1 MLAPYQQEGFHA
13 LIEMSRRW
21 NGGFLTDGVGLGKT
35 FVGLMLT
42 EYYAVRHRK
51 NVLIMA
57 TKTGQDAVWNPE
69 LREKLPELFGQ
80 FSNVLVRAHTDL
92 TTSQGLAEIEHLA
105 KRADIIRPSSSPEST
120 PTTISRASA
129 STACASTPSSW
140 RSRSRAA
147 SPTTPPSRR

>member
-1 MLAPYQQEGFHA
+1 
-13 LIEMSRRW
+13 MSRRW

-57 TKTGQDAVWNPE
+57 TKTGQDAVWDPE
-69 LREKLPELFGQ
+69 LRDSLPDLFGQ

-92 TTSQGLAEIEHLA
+92 TTQKGADEIEHLA
-105 KRADIIRPSSSPEST
+105 KRADVVIIDEAHNFRNHGKAPTGTMRTTPGAPVGGGCTRSARARPSSF
-120 PTTISRASA
+120 
-129 STACASTPSSW
+129 
-140 RSRSRAA
+140 
-147 SPTTPPSRR
+147 